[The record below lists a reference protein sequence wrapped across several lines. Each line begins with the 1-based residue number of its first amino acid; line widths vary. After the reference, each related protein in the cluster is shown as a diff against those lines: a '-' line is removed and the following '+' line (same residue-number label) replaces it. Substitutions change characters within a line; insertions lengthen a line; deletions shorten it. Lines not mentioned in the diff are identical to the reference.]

1 MFIPLPCNDSF
12 ENVIL
17 RHIISELSEM
27 QIFKFKRGIV
37 GIFKEILTDIILVI
51 KSTVI
56 VSVTT
61 NQTSVLLFDS
71 LKSTVSPRPGNNNIF
86 FEKIEKT
93 SEIFWI

>member
-71 LKSTVSPRPGNNNIF
+71 LKSTVSPRPDFNVCLLVLWDL
-86 FEKIEKT
+86 
-93 SEIFWI
+93 SETGES